1 MAEDRRAPATPP
13 RNEQTAEREPVSTDE
28 ARQAEIVLNRPR
40 KRWIFGLIL
49 GAGVVALFVLAA
61 VLG

>member
-1 MAEDRRAPATPP
+1 M
-13 RNEQTAEREPVSTDE
+13 STDE
-28 ARQAEIVLNRPR
+28 ARQAEIILNRPR

-49 GAGVVALFVLAA
+49 GAGVVALLVLAA